1 MSQSSRVAYQ
11 FGSLSLSVDKRLVD
25 GSTTELV
32 PTYRP
37 DATIFNNADATVTV
51 AELKTGILAMPATGA
66 KTLTLPTATLLADYL
81 DAVGKSIDI
90 TVINTGLDATVVTL
104 AQGASGTLVGSGVV
118 RDNSTTTNSD
128 SGSGLFRII
137 MTDVSTPA
145 YTVYRLC

>member
-37 DATIFNNADATVTV
+37 VATSFADAAATVTV
-51 AELKTGILAMPATGA
+51 AQLKTGVFTMTPTTSR
-66 KTLTLPTATLLADYL
+66 TLTLPTATLLADYL
-81 DAVGKSIDI
+81 DVVGKSVDI
-90 TVINTGLDATVVTL
+90 TVINLGADATAVVL
-104 AQGASGTLVGSGVV
+104 AEGASGTLVGSGVV
-118 RDNSTTTNSD
+118 RDNSTTTHAD
-128 SGSGLFRII
+128 SGSGLFRVI
-137 MTDVSTPA
+137 MTNVATPA